1 MPLGKGYTV
10 EGQVTGDQVTGEEV
24 CLSLPTLVIRTPLYL
39 LFVDYWRNPD

>member
-10 EGQVTGDQVTGEEV
+10 EGQVTGEEV